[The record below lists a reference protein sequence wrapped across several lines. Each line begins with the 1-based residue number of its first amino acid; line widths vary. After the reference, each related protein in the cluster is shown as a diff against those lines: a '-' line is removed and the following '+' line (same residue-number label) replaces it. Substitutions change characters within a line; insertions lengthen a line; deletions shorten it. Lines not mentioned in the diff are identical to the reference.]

1 MPRIRL
7 GDWID
12 SSVDW
17 LRAQLSWFFDA
28 ISALVTGLY
37 DGIEAVLSAPAP
49 LLFAGILAIGAWWLR
64 GLTAGVL
71 AFAGFALIDSIELWD
86 DAMSTLS
93 LVLVATL
100 VTLAIAVPLGIWA
113 ARSKTVSAVLRPVL
127 DFMQTM
133 PAMVYLIPGI
143 IFFGVGVVPG
153 IIATIV
159 FALPPGVRMTELGI
173 RQVDGELV
181 EAAEAFGTTPR
192 NTLLR
197 VQLPLALPTIMAGI
211 NQVIMLGLSMVVIA
225 GMVGGGGLGGAVYRA
240 IGNVDIGLGF
250 EAGVSIV
257 ILAMYLDR
265 MTGALG
271 RQVSPLG
278 RRALAKARAATSALA
293 PKIYQHRPQPVT
305 ALVGVVILALV
316 AGGMGFL
323 GGGKSA
329 SDAADAT
336 NVGQGK
342 KLSVGYI
349 PWDEGIASTFLWK
362 ELLERRGFE
371 VDTKQLEAGSLYTG
385 LAGGQ
390 IDFQTDSWLP
400 VTHAQYWDKYKNQ
413 LEDMGSWYGPTS
425 LELSVPSYMKG
436 VDSLDDLKGKSGQ
449 FKGRII
455 GIEPSAGMMGILKDK
470 VLKDY
475 GLEGEYKVVDGSTP
489 GMLAE
494 LKRAYDKKE
503 PVVVTLWSPHW
514 AYSTYDL
521 KKLKDPKGSW
531 GKGDGVHTLARKGFA
546 AENPEAGAW
555 LKNFKMTEQQL
566 TGLEA
571 KIQETGKG
579 KEQEAVRAWLK
590 ENPGL
595 ADKWTP
601 VSKAAKGAAGG
612 GKDERARPLN
622 VAWFPW
628 EEDIAATYLWKAVL
642 EERGY
647 KLNLKQFEVGPMY
660 AAMSRGQIDV
670 QFDGWLPNTQKN
682 YWDQYGDKLTDL
694 GPWYS
699 PTSLEVAVPSY
710 VKDVK
715 TLEDLKGKGDRFKGR
730 IVGIEPGT
738 GVMGL
743 VKDKVLPGYG
753 LDEEYKV
760 VDGSTP
766 GMLAELRRAYQ
777 AKEPIAVLLWTPHWA
792 YSEYGMTKLAD
803 SKKLFGEGDKIH
815 TVSSTSFPKQYPQLA
830 KWFKN
835 FKLDERQLAGLENEI
850 TKRGKGHEDEAVKA
864 WMAENPGIADRMAP
878 R

>member
-1 MPRIRL
+1 MPRLPL
-7 GDWID
+7 GQWVD

-17 LRAQLSWFFDA
+17 LQAQLSWLFDA
-28 ISALVTGLY
+28 ISAAVTGLY
-37 DGIEAVLSAPAP
+37 DGIDAVLSAPEP
-49 LLFAGILAIGAWWLR
+49 LLFAGILAVVAWWLR
-64 GLTAGVL
+64 GLPAGLL
-71 AFAGFALIDSIELWD
+71 AFAGFALVDSIELWD

-100 VTLAIAVPLGIWA
+100 VTLVIAVPLGIWA

-250 EAGVSIV
+250 EAGISIV

-278 RRALAKARAATSALA
+278 RRALAKARAASAARAGAKLWN
-293 PKIYQHRPQPVT
+293 HRPQPVT
-305 ALVGVVILALV
+305 ALVGVVVLALV

-323 GGGKSA
+323 GGGKA
-329 SDAADAT
+329 STAAGGKDI
-336 NVGQGK
+336 GHGK
-342 KLSVGYI
+342 KISLGYI

-362 ELLERRGFE
+362 ELLERRGYE
-371 VDTKQLEAGSLYTG
+371 VEAKQLEAGALYTG

-400 VTHAQYWDKYKNQ
+400 VTHAQYWEKYQNK
-413 LEDMGSWYGPTS
+413 LEDLGSWYGPTS

-436 VDSLDDLKGKSGQ
+436 IDSLEDLKGKSGE

-470 VLKDY
+470 VLNDY
-475 GLEGEYKVVDGSTP
+475 GLAGEYKVVDGSTP

-514 AYSTYDL
+514 AYSSYDL
-521 KKLKDPKGSW
+521 KKLKDPKGTW
-531 GKGDGVHTLARKGFA
+531 GKGDGVHTLARKGFSA
-546 AENPEAGAW
+546 DNPEVGSW
-555 LKNFKMTEQQL
+555 LKNFKLTEKQL
-566 TGLEA
+566 TDLEA
-571 KIQETGKG
+571 AIQETGKG
-579 KEQEAVRAWLK
+579 KEQDAVRGWLDK
-590 ENPGL
+590 NPGL
-595 ADKWTP
+595 A
-601 VSKAAKGAAGG
+601 
-612 GKDERARPLN
+612 E
-622 VAWFPW
+622 
-628 EEDIAATYLWKAVL
+628 
-642 EERGY
+642 
-647 KLNLKQFEVGPMY
+647 
-660 AAMSRGQIDV
+660 
-670 QFDGWLPNTQKN
+670 
-682 YWDQYGDKLTDL
+682 
-694 GPWYS
+694 
-699 PTSLEVAVPSY
+699 
-710 VKDVK
+710 
-715 TLEDLKGKGDRFKGR
+715 
-730 IVGIEPGT
+730 
-738 GVMGL
+738 
-743 VKDKVLPGYG
+743 
-753 LDEEYKV
+753 
-760 VDGSTP
+760 
-766 GMLAELRRAYQ
+766 
-777 AKEPIAVLLWTPHWA
+777 
-792 YSEYGMTKLAD
+792 KLA
-803 SKKLFGEGDKIH
+803 
-815 TVSSTSFPKQYPQLA
+815 PQ
-830 KWFKN
+830 
-835 FKLDERQLAGLENEI
+835 
-850 TKRGKGHEDEAVKA
+850 
-864 WMAENPGIADRMAP
+864 
-878 R
+878 